1 MTRITSDDYQQMLE
15 NAGDDME
22 NEAQANIMAELIEQR
37 LNALGVQNPGELDM
51 AVAMAA
57 EPKTRPDGQIIGM
70 AEYKSKPLT
79 KAQYQFA
86 QYVIEGHTRRQAYR
100 LAYPNAKGSDGT
112 ISACAHKLCK
122 DPRIDRMIKSG
133 WEETTDTLSEDIAA
147 TKRYVMRSLVALSK
161 AGKQEGS
168 RLKALELLG
177 RHAGMW
183 QQQQSQPEQTLT
195 AEQLRRELAV
205 HLRLVS
211 GKKGGG

>member
-1 MTRITSDDYQQMLE
+1 MNKLSGEKYRELLDQ
-15 NAGDDME
+15 AGDEVESDAD
-22 NEAQANIMAELIEQR
+22 EALTAALIEER
-37 LNALGVQNPGELDM
+37 LKALGVENPGDM
-51 AVAMAA
+51 DFAAAKAA
-57 EPKTRPDGQIIGM
+57 EPKTRSDGQIIGM
-70 AEYKSKPLT
+70 AEHRNKPLT

-122 DPRIDRMIKSG
+122 DPRIERMIKAG
-133 WEETTDTLSEDIAA
+133 WEETTDTLSEDLAA

-183 QQQQSQPEQTLT
+183 QAQQAQQEKTLT
-195 AEQLRRELAV
+195 AEELRRELAV

-211 GKKGGG
+211 GKKGG